1 MREGIIM
8 EKVLSFIWNWRF
20 IIIVVVAVALYAAL
34 AWKDFKT
41 KAYALMLQAK
51 SLAKDSVLKSGD
63 EQVEWVIKK
72 AYQFL
77 PKTLTIFISE
87 ELMEKIIFKL
97 YHQAKDYLDDGN
109 INSSI

>member
-1 MREGIIM
+1 MD
-8 EKVLSFIWNWRF
+8 KVLSFMWEFRF
-20 IIIVVVAVALYAAL
+20 VIIVVLVVALYAIF

-77 PKTLTIFISE
+77 PKSLTIFISE
-87 ELMEKIIFKL
+87 ALMEKIIFKL
-97 YHQAKDYLDDGN
+97 YHQAKDYLDDGK